1 LPFTFTGIH
10 TIETDSRFSA
20 YQDQFGD
27 ESWELDALDPNTL
40 LAIIQAATDEV
51 KDSDLFDEMAE
62 REEAWREIL
71 SKASERWADVASFL
85 EARLRADTPRRSSSA
100 DPMSDPPIKIRTH
113 PANF

>member
-1 LPFTFTGIH
+1 LPFTFTGIR

-62 REEAWREIL
+62 REEAWWEIL
-71 SKASERWADVASFL
+71 SKASERWAGVATF
-85 EARLRADTPRRSSSA
+85 
-100 DPMSDPPIKIRTH
+100 
-113 PANF
+113 

>member
-1 LPFTFTGIH
+1 MPFTFTGIR

-100 DPMSDPPIKIRTH
+100 DPMSDPPIEIRTH